1 MSKNITILGAT
12 GSIGTQSLDV
22 CRNLGYNVTALTAH
36 KNINLLEKQA
46 REFNPRYVAITDDFC
61 AKELKIKLA
70 DTTVKVLTGDEALCF
85 LAAMEENDVVLNSLM
100 GIRGL
105 LPTLAAIRAGKDV
118 ALANKETLVAGGNLV
133 MNLAKEN
140 HVTIYPIDSEHSA
153 IFQCLQGAKREQLS
167 KIILTAS
174 GGPFRGYNREQ
185 LKAVTKK
192 QALNHPNWSMGEK
205 ITIDSSTM
213 MNKGLEFIEAMNLF
227 NCTPEQIEV
236 VVHPQSIIHSMV
248 EFADGAVIAQL
259 GTPDMRVPIQY
270 ALTYPDRF
278 RSTAP
283 KLDITSC
290 KALTFEK
297 PDYYTFTPLQ
307 TCIEAAKRGGLYP
320 CIVNGANEQAVELFL
335 RDKISYTDIFDVVE
349 AALNEFDFLD
359 YSTEQQIL
367 EADSMA
373 RNFVKNKFS
382 VK

>member
-236 VVHPQSIIHSMV
+236 VVHPQ
-248 EFADGAVIAQL
+248 
-259 GTPDMRVPIQY
+259 
-270 ALTYPDRF
+270 
-278 RSTAP
+278 
-283 KLDITSC
+283 
-290 KALTFEK
+290 
-297 PDYYTFTPLQ
+297 
-307 TCIEAAKRGGLYP
+307 
-320 CIVNGANEQAVELFL
+320 
-335 RDKISYTDIFDVVE
+335 
-349 AALNEFDFLD
+349 
-359 YSTEQQIL
+359 
-367 EADSMA
+367 
-373 RNFVKNKFS
+373 
-382 VK
+382 